1 LLGHG
6 SFHTFDENAYW
17 RPSFALAQGI
27 SRRLNGQLSQTHEN
41 RALGTPQLRHFR
53 NRQEKHKM
61 TTKILT
67 MVYDLLIQLGSMLK
81 TRTVLDA
88 N

>member
-1 LLGHG
+1 
-6 SFHTFDENAYW
+6 
-17 RPSFALAQGI
+17 
-27 SRRLNGQLSQTHEN
+27 
-41 RALGTPQLRHFR
+41 
-53 NRQEKHKM
+53 M